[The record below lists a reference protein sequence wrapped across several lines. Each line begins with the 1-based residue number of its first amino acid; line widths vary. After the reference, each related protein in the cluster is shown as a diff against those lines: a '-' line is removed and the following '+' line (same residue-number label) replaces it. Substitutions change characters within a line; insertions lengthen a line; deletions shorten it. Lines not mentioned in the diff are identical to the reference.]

1 MQKHY
6 LNNNYFK
13 KEIVFFLILYISL
26 LISFVFGENSTGG
39 AIIDYKSTKFISQ
52 KFGSDFTGSLL
63 NYDNFSSRHSPVLI
77 IFLTFFEK
85 INLSDQLIRIIH
97 LHICLIL
104 PIIFYKILK
113 LKFDIK
119 YRNYH
124 IILVGLIFLSPTFR
138 SLSIWPDSRL
148 LGLVTFSVSIL
159 YYLKFAEHK
168 KFNYVLLNTLTCALS
183 SYLSPNFALFS
194 IFFFTNYILH
204 YGLKSKQI
212 IIVFITNLVLALPAL
227 YYVFILDVNFINKPA
242 AIGFGAE
249 DNILFVNLF
258 NNILLTFSIF
268 FFYLIPFVIIRL
280 IKIKNLLSIKTIII
294 SLILFLILVYNFD
307 YDYNLSGGGIFFKI
321 SYFLFQNNFLFFFI
335 CFFSILFV
343 IALIQRN
350 VLNILLFLLIILNN
364 PQYTIY
370 HKYFDPF
377 CVIALFSIF
386 MINIDVNKFKN
397 PKNILFIYFYFTSF
411 LIFSFT
417 KTLWNI

>member
-1 MQKHY
+1 MQKYY

-13 KEIVFFLILYISL
+13 KEIVFFLLLYASL

-39 AIIDYKSTKFISQ
+39 AIIDYKSTKSISQ
-52 KFGSDFTGSLL
+52 KFASDFIGSIL
-63 NYDNFSSRHSPVLI
+63 NYDNFSSRHSPILI

-85 INLSDQLIRIIH
+85 INFSDQLIRIIH

-104 PIIFYKILK
+104 PIIFYKILV
-113 LKFDIK
+113 LKFGTK
-119 YRNYH
+119 YRNYL
-124 IILVGLIFLSPTFR
+124 IVLVGLIFLSPTFR
-138 SLSIWPDSRL
+138 TSSIWPDSRL
-148 LGLVTFSVSIL
+148 LGLVIFSISIL
-159 YYLKFAEHK
+159 YYLKFEKYK

-183 SYLSPNFALFS
+183 SYLSPNFSLFS
-194 IFFFTNYILH
+194 IFFFTNYILY

-212 IIVFITNLVLALPAL
+212 IIVFIINLVLALPAL

-242 AIGFGAE
+242 AIGLSAE
-249 DNILFVNLF
+249 DNILFVNFF

-268 FFYLIPFVIIRL
+268 FFYLIPFLIIKS
-280 IKIKNLLSIKTIII
+280 IKIENLLNSKTLII
-294 SLILFLILVYNFD
+294 SSILFLILIYNFD

-335 CFFSILFV
+335 SFFSILFV

-350 VLNILLFLLIILNN
+350 ILNILLFLLIILNN

-377 CVIALFSIF
+377 TFIALFSIF
-386 MINIDVNKFKN
+386 IVNIDIIKFKN
-397 PKNILFIYFYFTSF
+397 LKNILFVYFYFSLF
-411 LIFSFT
+411 LILSLA
-417 KTLWNI
+417 KTVWNI